1 MTTLNT
7 QGNLKLPLLSHASS
21 TLQDYKETSAD
32 SLRTVRTVSLRSVLL
47 EPQHG
52 GCCDTSMGDGYARGC
67 LRRGEEY
74 ETAAG
79 AQKAAPT
86 GGEPPTGDRGDV
98 IPWLSYAASGGRA
111 IAINLMPRRM
121 HLTVL
126 SSRGWISTSR
136 STMKPFSRVTKFF
149 FGCHIMV

>member
-1 MTTLNT
+1 M
-7 QGNLKLPLLSHASS
+7 
-21 TLQDYKETSAD
+21 LQNYKETSAE
-32 SLRTVRTVSLRSVLL
+32 SLLTVRTVSLRSVLL

-86 GGEPPTGDRGDV
+86 GGEPPTGDHGDV
-98 IPWLSYAASGGRA
+98 IPWLSYAASGGHAKAITNDIQDLSDKIYRRVDGYLHQRA
-111 IAINLMPRRM
+111 L
-121 HLTVL
+121 
-126 SSRGWISTSR
+126 
-136 STMKPFSRVTKFF
+136 
-149 FGCHIMV
+149 